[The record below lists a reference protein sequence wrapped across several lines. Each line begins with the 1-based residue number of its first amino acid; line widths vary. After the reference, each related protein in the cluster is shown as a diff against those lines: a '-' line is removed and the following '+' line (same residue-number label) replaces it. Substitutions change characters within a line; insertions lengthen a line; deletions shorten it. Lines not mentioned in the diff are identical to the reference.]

1 MFVYVGGDW
10 RRGFEYARQEPRP
23 RTRRGPRPHLAATH
37 PRHWSGTCDSKIR
50 GTVTHDGDGW
60 VADFRLEDP
69 PGLSPIATVGRFGT
83 VEAAMAA
90 TDEMWASR

>member
-1 MFVYVGGDW
+1 V
-10 RRGFEYARQEPRP
+10 
-23 RTRRGPRPHLAATH
+23 TR
-37 PRHWSGTCDSKIR
+37 
-50 GTVTHDGDGW
+50 DGDGW

-69 PGLSPIATVGRFGT
+69 SGLSPIATVGRFGT